1 MPDWNLLISE
11 RIGTLALSPQVRD
24 EIVAELATHLEELY
38 QASRARLSFA
48 SITEDAEA
56 VAIERPFRS
65 QVRSPHVR

>member
-38 QASRARLSFA
+38 QACRARGANESQ
-48 SITEDAEA
+48 
-56 VAIERPFRS
+56 AIETALS
-65 QVRSPHVR
+65 QAADWQAW